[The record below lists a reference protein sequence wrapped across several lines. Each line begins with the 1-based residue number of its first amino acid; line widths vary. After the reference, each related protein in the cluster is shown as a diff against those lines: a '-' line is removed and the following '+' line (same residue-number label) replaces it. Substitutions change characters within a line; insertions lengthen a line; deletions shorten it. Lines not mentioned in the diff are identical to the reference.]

1 MTKIYA
7 ALAAA
12 VLMLAVLP
20 ASAECTGKPHDQT
33 ATTAP
38 PTEPVV
44 VPPKTSV

>member
-1 MTKIYA
+1 MTKLYA

-12 VLMLAVLP
+12 VLTLAALP
-20 ASAECTGKPHDQT
+20 ASADCAGKPHGQT
-33 ATTAP
+33 ATTTT